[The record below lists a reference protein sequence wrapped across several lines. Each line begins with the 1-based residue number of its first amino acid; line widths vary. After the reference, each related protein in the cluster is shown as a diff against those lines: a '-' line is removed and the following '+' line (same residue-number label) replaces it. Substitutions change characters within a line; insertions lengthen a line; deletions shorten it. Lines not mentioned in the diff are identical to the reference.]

1 MGGVR
6 STSGRAVDARVLRG
20 VSEVGG
26 CEPCGLDSSGL
37 GWALD
42 VSLWNT
48 AVNLQ
53 VY

>member
-6 STSGRAVDARVLRG
+6 STSGRVVDARVG

-37 GWALD
+37 GWALE